1 MKFFL
6 LDGAGALIIIIPIL
20 IVAMFVVIL
29 VEAGIIVYFK
39 LNNFKRALAYSSIV
53 NIASLAVG
61 FVLVPALE
69 RRSHNEIEKESLW
82 VWLLFFITTVLTE
95 GLLLMLM
102 IKKAPKQKVWLAVI
116 VMNVITYLL
125 LYLFVVYFLNRF

>member
-69 RRSHNEIEKESLW
+69 RRFHNEIEKESLW